1 MSFLAMASQKSL
13 FTLQKS
19 QLEYE
24 YTILMSRT
32 NCIQSQMA
40 DYADA
45 AGDDADLDEDPFY
58 ISLEKTS
65 EYLQT
70 QADSVQSQIDTMKQ
84 EIQSLGTMVTN
95 GIKDTC
101 TLSLVGG
108 G

>member
-32 NCIQSQMA
+32 NVITSQMA
-40 DYADA
+40 DYAQA
-45 AGDDADLDEDPFY
+45 KEEEDLDEDPFY
-58 ISLEKTS
+58 IALEKTS

-70 QADSVQSQIDTMKQ
+70 EAESVKSQIDVMEQ
-84 EIQSLGTMVTN
+84 EINSLKTMVNN
-95 GIKDTC
+95 GIKNTC
-101 TLSLVGG
+101 SLNLIGG
-108 G
+108 

>member
-32 NCIQSQMA
+32 NVITSQMS
-40 DYADA
+40 DYATA
-45 AGDDADLDEDPFY
+45 AGDEADLDEDPQY
-58 ISLEKTS
+58 IALEKTS

-70 QADSVQSQIDTMKQ
+70 EAESVKSQIDVMEQ
-84 EIQSLGTMVTN
+84 EINSLKTMVNN
-95 GIKDTC
+95 GIKNTC
-101 TLSLVGG
+101 SLNLIGG
-108 G
+108 

>member
-19 QLEYE
+19 QLEFE

-32 NCIQSQMA
+32 NCITSQMA
-40 DYADA
+40 DYAQV

-58 ISLEKTS
+58 IQLEKTS

-70 QADSVQSQIDTMKQ
+70 QADSVKSQQEVLDQ
-84 EIQSLGTMVTN
+84 EIQSLKTLVQN
-95 GIKDTC
+95 GIKSTC
-101 TLSLVGG
+101 TLNLLGG
-108 G
+108 

>member
-32 NCIQSQMA
+32 NCITSQMS
-40 DYADA
+40 DYANA

-70 QADSVQSQIDTMKQ
+70 EAESVKSQIDVMEQ
-84 EIQSLGTMVTN
+84 EINSLKTMVNN
-95 GIKDTC
+95 GIKSTC
-101 TLSLVGG
+101 SLNLIGG
-108 G
+108 

>member
-32 NCIQSQMA
+32 NCITGQMA
-40 DYADA
+40 DYAQA

-58 ISLEKTS
+58 IELEKTS

-70 QADSVQSQIDTMKQ
+70 EADSVKSQIDVMEQ
-84 EIQSLGTMVTN
+84 EINSLKTMVNN
-95 GIKDTC
+95 GIKSSC
-101 TLSLVGG
+101 SLNLIGG
-108 G
+108 

>member
-32 NCIQSQMA
+32 NCITSQMA
-40 DYADA
+40 DYADSM
-45 AGDDADLDEDPFY
+45 GDDADLDEDLFY
-58 ISLEKTS
+58 IQLENTS

-70 QADSVQSQIDTMKQ
+70 QADSVKNQIDVMNE
-84 EIQSLGTMVTN
+84 EINSLKTMVTN
-95 GIKDTC
+95 GIKNTC
-101 TLSLVGG
+101 ALNLIGG
-108 G
+108 

>member
-19 QLEYE
+19 QLEFE

-32 NCIQSQMA
+32 NCITSQMA
-40 DYADA
+40 DYAQA

-58 ISLEKTS
+58 IQLEKTS

-70 QADSVQSQIDTMKQ
+70 QADSVKSQQEVLDQ
-84 EIQSLGTMVTN
+84 EIQSLKTLVQN
-95 GIKDTC
+95 GIKSTC
-101 TLSLVGG
+101 TLNLIGG
-108 G
+108 

>member
-32 NCIQSQMA
+32 NVITSQMS
-40 DYADA
+40 DYANSVD
-45 AGDDADLDEDPFY
+45 DDADLDEDPFY

-70 QADSVQSQIDTMKQ
+70 EAESVKSQIDVMEQ
-84 EIQSLGTMVTN
+84 EINSLKTMVNN
-95 GIKDTC
+95 GIKNTC
-101 TLSLVGG
+101 SLNLIGG
-108 G
+108 

>member
-13 FTLQKS
+13 FMLQKS

-24 YTILMSRT
+24 KTILMSRV
-32 NCIQSQMA
+32 NCINSQMA

-58 ISLEKTS
+58 IQLEKTS

-70 QADSVQSQIDTMKQ
+70 QADSVGNQIDVMNE
-84 EIQSLGTMVTN
+84 EINSLKTMVQN
-95 GIKDTC
+95 GIKSTC
-101 TLSLVGG
+101 SLNLIGG
-108 G
+108 

>member
-19 QLEYE
+19 QLEFE

-32 NCIQSQMA
+32 NCITSQMA
-40 DYADA
+40 DYAQA

-58 ISLEKTS
+58 IQLEKTS

-70 QADSVQSQIDTMKQ
+70 QADSVKSQQEVLEQ
-84 EIQSLGTMVTN
+84 EIQSLKTLVQN
-95 GIKDTC
+95 GIKSTC
-101 TLSLVGG
+101 TLNLLGG
-108 G
+108 

>member
-1 MSFLAMASQKSL
+1 MASQKSL

-32 NCIQSQMA
+32 NVITGQMS
-40 DYADA
+40 DYAQA

-58 ISLEKTS
+58 IQLEKTS

-70 QADSVQSQIDTMKQ
+70 EAESIKSQIDVMEQ
-84 EIQSLGTMVTN
+84 EINSLKTMVNN
-95 GIKDTC
+95 GIKNTC
-101 TLSLVGG
+101 SLNLIGG
-108 G
+108 